1 MDLGGRNWTLSS
13 IFVVLKPHSE
23 AIADASLER
32 PDHKNVQMR
41 FIIIS
46 KDDYAELM
54 QS

>member
-13 IFVVLKPHSE
+13 ISRHSE

-32 PDHKNVQMR
+32 PDHENVQMR